1 MGLDT
6 GEQHEE
12 RITLEIPEP
21 KAASESAAAGAA
33 APAVTPTP
41 DLTATVG
48 VIPSS
53 IGSTMPFS
61 TVSPGALTKRHA
73 MDVLDRVFHPGAENE
88 KQAATEMN
96 STSCYQWAR
105 WFAQYH
111 PTSPDKSFEDAERL
125 LGALHLAITQLQ
137 TAVPEEIRTG
147 VQNLKSIIT
156 AYGTEYYRLVQ
167 TNRTGE
173 IAPLQQRTFGSP
185 EFTSAVEVIGELKRF
200 GQTIYEQLAE
210 KTAREERKAY
220 LQTEEGKSAASR
232 YPQFARSYEVAPH
245 KVETAQ
251 KNYEERLR
259 QALLKHFAHTEE
271 ENLPLLQQQFPPE
284 KIAEFISLKTGQLIH
299 KAVESISSRLS
310 DEETAKLYDNLP
322 VTLTSMRK
330 DEQTENVLVV
340 FGTDRQIPGEY
351 GPAFQLMITQALL
364 KAKALEL
371 ASTGNQGDNIY
382 FLQHFGHA
390 MKGHGVRFT
399 QDQNAGIHLLHHTN
413 GGKFDAE
420 TFYTPVSDKD
430 PDFFADYL
438 VLAQKNGNIEG
449 LKRMFQ
455 AAMETSFSQGK
466 TMMAYGQAAGL
477 KIKFFRNLE
486 HFSQKPKEDGQKQTP
501 TYIQNTD
508 EAIAALSDLQAKA
521 LCLLALKDRT
531 LSQQVNELAEAQKK
545 IEANLGEKL
554 KIGHN
559 AELATKAAK
568 EETREAQDAL
578 KKERDEHL
586 QFLREIRG
594 KTGVM
599 SRDIAAMIDAKL
611 KDSEKPGKPHG
622 T

>member
-21 KAASESAAAGAA
+21 GTAPESSAA
-33 APAVTPTP
+33 PTPTP

-48 VIPSS
+48 VIPRKD
-53 IGSTMPFS
+53 GETMPFAPLA
-61 TVSPGALTKRHA
+61 PGALTKRHA
-73 MDVLDRVFHPGAENE
+73 MDVLDGVFKP
-88 KQAATEMN
+88 AAKSDKRPETEMN
-96 STSCYQWAR
+96 STSCYQWAA
-105 WFAQYH
+105 WFAQYQ
-111 PTSPDKSFEDAERL
+111 PGTPDKSFDDAEKL
-125 LGALHLAITQLQ
+125 LGALYLAITQLQ
-137 TAVPEEIRTG
+137 TAVPEQIRTG

-156 AYGTEYYRLVQ
+156 TYGTEYYRLVQ

-185 EFTSAVEVIGELKRF
+185 EFAAAAGVVGELKRF

-210 KTAREERKAY
+210 KTAKEERNAY
-220 LQTEEGKSAASR
+220 LETEEGKAIAAR
-232 YPQFARSYEVAPH
+232 YPQFARSYELAPD
-245 KVETAQ
+245 KVETAK
-251 KNYEERLR
+251 KNYEERMK
-259 QALLKHFAHTEE
+259 QEVLKHFAHTEE

-284 KIAEFISLKTGQLIH
+284 KIAGFIALKTGQLIH
-299 KAVESISSRLS
+299 KAVESVSSRLS
-310 DEETAKLYDNLP
+310 DEETAKLYESLP

-340 FGTDRQIPGEY
+340 FGTDRQIPGEH
-351 GPAFQLMITQALL
+351 GTEFRLMIAQALL

-390 MKGHGVRFT
+390 MKGAEVRFT
-399 QDQNAGIHLLHHTN
+399 QDQNACIHLQHQTN
-413 GGKFDAE
+413 GGKFDAD

-449 LKRMFQ
+449 LKRIFQ
-455 AAMETSFSQGK
+455 AAMETSFSQGR

-486 HFSQKPKEDGQKQTP
+486 LLSDKPKKETQKPAP
-501 TYIQNTD
+501 TYIEDTD
-508 EAIAALSDLQAKA
+508 EAIATLNDVRAKA

-531 LSQQVNELAEAQKK
+531 LSQQANDLSEALKK
-545 IEANLGEKL
+545 IDANLAEKL
-554 KIGHN
+554 KIGHSAN
-559 AELATKAAK
+559 LATQAAK
-568 EETREAQDAL
+568 EEAREAQAAL
-578 KKERDEHL
+578 KREREEHL
-586 QFLREIRG
+586 RFLREIRG

-611 KDSEKPGKPHG
+611 TDSEKPGKPQN